1 MWMHQ
6 VEPKIADKSQYLLHI
21 RKAFRNFVLS
31 SQQSRGFSQAPPC
44 WRLWLVRL
52 WLCPVWYRESR
63 APRSRGFTMD
73 FLSGSKTQPPSGSRR
88 PSLMIR
94 ALTHVWP
101 QTALARRPPRS
112 SWTSWVNPG
121 IFLLN
126 ISKGF
131 HKLHTCSAWTVT
143 VFVPPTCGDSVQMV
157 WKRSKIS
164 HLCQAGSLEPFLKL
178 P

>member
-1 MWMHQ
+1 MFKVILGICWKTEKKRKKETNTTAPDSMWMHQ

-31 SQQSRGFSQAPPC
+31 SQQSRGSSRAPPC

-52 WLCPVWYRESR
+52 WLCPVWRRESR

-73 FLSGSKTQPPSGSRR
+73 FLSGSKTQHPSGSRR

-101 QTALARRPPRS
+101 QTVLARRPPRS

-121 IFLLN
+121 IF
-126 ISKGF
+126 F
-131 HKLHTCSAWTVT
+131 
-143 VFVPPTCGDSVQMV
+143 
-157 WKRSKIS
+157 
-164 HLCQAGSLEPFLKL
+164 FL
-178 P
+178 